1 MILLFNSN
9 NLVFHDSFTLEH
21 VREVPYNVLVSLL
34 SVILLAYLLRSFAT
48 WRLMNRVGLGGFLL
62 SFVPFLQF
70 FAYNRVGKE
79 VCGWGPK
86 VRLLYRFLSL
96 VYLVGIALALIA
108 PTFKLMVI
116 GIVLVGICYL
126 SSLYPLLS
134 VSKGISGKVQYSWLV
149 PLIGSLIMLVTV
161 FSSRTGLIYVKPKN
175 YDGLFKKVDDMEITL

>member
-1 MILLFNSN
+1 MFNSN

-21 VREVPYNVLVSLL
+21 VREIPYNVLVSLL

-116 GIVLVGICYL
+116 GFALVGVCYL
-126 SSLYPLLS
+126 SSIYPLLS
-134 VSKGISGKVQYSWLV
+134 AWLV

>member
-70 FAYNRVGKE
+70 FAYNRVGRE

-116 GIVLVGICYL
+116 GIALL
-126 SSLYPLLS
+126 SLYPLLS
-134 VSKGISGKVQYSWLV
+134 ASKGISGKVQYSWLV